1 MIDEVFNVMKCFPG
15 SYINQHGELILS
27 QKEIYILQQRTVKAN
42 CILSVSCWNGVPDP

>member
-27 QKEIYILQQRTVKAN
+27 KSGQKLYWEELT
-42 CILSVSCWNGVPDP
+42 